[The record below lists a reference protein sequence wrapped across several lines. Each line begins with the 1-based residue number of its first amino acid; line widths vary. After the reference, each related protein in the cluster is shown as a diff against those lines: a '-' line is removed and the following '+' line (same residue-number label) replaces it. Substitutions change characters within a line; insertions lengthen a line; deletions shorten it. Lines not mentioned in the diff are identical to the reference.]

1 MITQAILSNPQG
13 VMSLSE
19 IYNWIADHYAY
30 YKYSKTGWQN
40 SIRHNLS
47 LNKAFEKV
55 PRRPN
60 EPGKGMKWQISESYK
75 EEFLNKISDG
85 TILKTRRGSSVSR
98 QLSLHLA
105 THNQLP
111 ESHKYTMDQQ
121 IHNGTAASIPQ
132 QQNNNNNNNKTTT
145 TTTEFTATLVATPLH
160 NSF

>member
-1 MITQAILSNPQG
+1 
-13 VMSLSE
+13 
-19 IYNWIADHYAY
+19 
-30 YKYSKTGWQN
+30 
-40 SIRHNLS
+40 
-47 LNKAFEKV
+47 
-55 PRRPN
+55 
-60 EPGKGMKWQISESYK
+60 MKWQISESYK

-132 QQNNNNNNNKTTT
+132 QQQQQQQQQQNDHHNNRIHSHTCRNPITQFLLIPCKPIPWDTYHNPIFTICQIAIVVIHHTNNCKTH
-145 TTTEFTATLVATPLH
+145 LCINI
-160 NSF
+160 NSNILAKHITN

>member
-1 MITQAILSNPQG
+1 
-13 VMSLSE
+13 
-19 IYNWIADHYAY
+19 
-30 YKYSKTGWQN
+30 
-40 SIRHNLS
+40 
-47 LNKAFEKV
+47 
-55 PRRPN
+55 
-60 EPGKGMKWQISESYK
+60 MKWQISESYK

-132 QQNNNNNNNKTTT
+132 QQNNNNNNNKNDHHNNRIHSHTCRNPITQFLLIPCKPIPWDT
-145 TTTEFTATLVATPLH
+145 YHNPIFTICQIAIVVIHHTNNCKTHLCINI
-160 NSF
+160 NSNILAKHITN